1 MARRMST
8 QEFKNSLGE
17 CVNSVRFGNEPIIL
31 QQRGKDAVAVVPL
44 WVLENQERA
53 RRRVFEIMEQVAN
66 AHDLSPEE
74 AEQLALEEVA
84 AYRAEK
90 RAAREAELKRD
101 AS

>member
-1 MARRMST
+1 MPRRMST

-17 CVNSVRFGNEPIIL
+17 SVNSVRFGNEPIIL

-66 AHDLSPEE
+66 AHADMDPE
-74 AEQLALEEVA
+74 AIDQLVNEEIA

-90 RAAREAELKRD
+90 RAKAEKEAV